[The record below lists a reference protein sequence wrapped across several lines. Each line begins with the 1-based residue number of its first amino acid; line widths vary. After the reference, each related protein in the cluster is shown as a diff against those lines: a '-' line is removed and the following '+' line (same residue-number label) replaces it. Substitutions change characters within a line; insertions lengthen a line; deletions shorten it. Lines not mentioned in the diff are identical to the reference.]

1 MNCFVGIAS
10 LGYDIIKTVK
20 NYNELPTGTYNQ
32 YEITVEGFY
41 TSDIY
46 GIGSQTYYYRHAVY
60 VAERTVG
67 KDTPYVILDESYD
80 TWR

>member
-1 MNCFVGIAS
+1 M
-10 LGYDIIKTVK
+10 GYDIVKTVK

-46 GIGSQTYYYRHAVY
+46 GIGSQTYYYRHTAY
-60 VAERTVG
+60 VAKWTIW
-67 KDTPYVILDESYD
+67 KDTSYVILDESYD

>member
-10 LGYDIIKTVK
+10 LGYDIFKTVK
-20 NYNELPTGTYNQ
+20 NYKELPTGTYKQ

-41 TSDIY
+41 TSNIY
-46 GIGSQTYYYRHAVY
+46 GVGAQTYNYLHTVY

-67 KDTPYVILDESYD
+67 KDTSYVILDESYD

>member
-1 MNCFVGIAS
+1 MGC
-10 LGYDIIKTVK
+10 DIIKTVK

-46 GIGSQTYYYRHAVY
+46 GIGSQTYYYRNTVY
-60 VAERTVG
+60 VAERTTG
-67 KDTPYVILDESYD
+67 KDTSYVILDESYD

>member
-1 MNCFVGIAS
+1 M
-10 LGYDIIKTVK
+10 GYDIVKTVK

-46 GIGSQTYYYRHAVY
+46 GIGSQTYYYRHTVY
-60 VAERTVG
+60 VAERTIG
-67 KDTPYVILDESYD
+67 KDASYVILDESYD